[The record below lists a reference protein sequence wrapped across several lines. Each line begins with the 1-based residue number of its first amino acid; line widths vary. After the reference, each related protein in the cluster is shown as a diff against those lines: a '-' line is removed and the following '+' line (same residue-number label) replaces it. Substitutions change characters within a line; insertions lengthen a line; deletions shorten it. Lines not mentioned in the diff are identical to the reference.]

1 MKEEDE
7 FEMAKRENAA
17 KKRLCGTIDAKVF
30 DRFEA
35 YCDSNGYD
43 RSKLLELVIKKFMDV
58 KDGKSE

>member
-30 DRFEA
+30 DRFES
-35 YCDSNGYD
+35 YCESNGYD
-43 RSKLLELVIKKFMDV
+43 RSKLLE
-58 KDGKSE
+58 